1 MLWLVPALMMAAL
14 AVTPDDVGLLS
25 SPTRRVRSTNPR
37 ILELLETGMRRSPTF
52 AELVKAVN
60 ATDVIVYIEP
70 VRELPRALAGRLL
83 LLPISTSQRY
93 LRIQVR
99 RDLPPRDLI
108 ALIGHELRHAIE
120 IAQEPTVRDN
130 AAMIALFQRIGHSSS
145 DWHTF
150 DTSAAQSIGWRVR
163 QELAG

>member
-1 MLWLVPALMMAAL
+1 MLWLVPALMTAAL

-130 AAMIALFQRIGHSSS
+130 AAMISLFQRIGHSSS

>member
-1 MLWLVPALMMAAL
+1 MLWLVPALMTAAL
-14 AVTPDDVGLLS
+14 VATPDDSGWLS
-25 SPTRRVRSTNPR
+25 SPARRVRSTNPR

-70 VRELPRALAGRLL
+70 VRELPKALAGRLL
-83 LLPISTSQRY
+83 LLPISTNQRY

-108 ALIGHELRHAIE
+108 ALMGHELRHALE
-120 IAQEPTVRDN
+120 IAQEPTVRDT
-130 AAMIALFQRIGHSSS
+130 AAMISLFQRIGHSSS

-150 DTSAAQSIGWRVR
+150 DTNAAQAIGWRVR